1 MDVCIADGCG
11 RKNYSI
17 GLCQTHYYRNT
28 GKSRDDWDLS
38 PIRKWARQPKMC
50 MMDGCE
56 SVTRAHGYCGM
67 HLFRFKKYGDPGIDG
82 KIRSGGARFKTT
94 TGYIRVHKPDHP
106 NASSDGTALEHRLV
120 MSEVL
125 GRPLEDWENVHHING
140 IRDDNRSENL
150 ELWVKPQPAGQRAL
164 DLARWVVETYPELV
178 ADVIHQES
186 MDGF

>member
-11 RKNYSI
+11 RKTYSI
-17 GLCQTHYYRNT
+17 GLCQTHYYRNA

-56 SVTRAHGYCGM
+56 SATRAHGYCGM

-140 IRDDNRSENL
+140 IRDDNRPENL

-178 ADVIHQES
+178 ADVIHRGS
-186 MDGF
+186 VAGS